1 MSQKYWLKFKPVI
14 WKTTDTATLVTT
26 VILITSSQETGTF
39 HFCSSIGKPSDVI
52 DSIGRYTLIIL
63 IICPASG
70 NIPSTNSE
78 MKSAANSSEPI
89 LSKPSPVCLMR
100 NKKQQTW
107 QQEPSKR
114 RFL

>member
-1 MSQKYWLKFKPVI
+1 MTRKAS
-14 WKTTDTATLVTT
+14 DTAALVTT

-63 IICPASG
+63 ITCPALG

-78 MKSAANSSEPI
+78 MKSAANSSKPI
-89 LSKPSPVCLMR
+89 FIRAKSCLSCEE
-100 NKKQQTW
+100 
-107 QQEPSKR
+107 QEAADLTTGADGLKGKGGVTD
-114 RFL
+114 F